1 MLESV
6 IQTSSVVFDFI
17 MENLFIINIMLSLV
31 IIFFQ
36 RRSPQTVWT
45 WLLLLYFLPIVGFV
59 LYLLIGQDFHKSR
72 MFKNKEIEG
81 ELKYAIR
88 RQEENIYRKKLR
100 LANPE
105 LGRFKD
111 LILYN
116 LEAGQAVLTDN
127 NDIRIYTDGN
137 EKFRAL
143 MQEIQQ
149 AKRYIHIQYYIIKR
163 DELWREIEKLLVE
176 KVRQG
181 VEVRVLFDSMGCR
194 TMRNKDWDRME
205 RAGIQV
211 AEFFPALFGP
221 LQLRINYR
229 NHRKIVVIDGRVGF
243 VGGFNV
249 GREYLGL
256 DDKFGYWRD
265 THLCIEGAAVT
276 SLAVRFVLDW
286 NYAAKENLFLDDKLF
301 EIPRYVRNGRDPVQ
315 IISSGP
321 DSQIKTI
328 HDNYLRLI
336 HSAKH
341 HVYIQTPYFIPDES
355 ILDALKIASRSGI
368 DVRIMVPCKPDHP
381 FVYWATYSYLGEL
394 VAAGAKCY
402 VYDNGF
408 LHAKTLCVDGMVA
421 CVGTANMDMRSFGLN
436 FEVNAVIYSERTV
449 QRLERAFE
457 NDMTKSTH
465 VTRKVYDQR
474 SLVIKTKE
482 QFSRLLS
489 PLL

>member
-1 MLESV
+1 MTEIIWNALV
-6 IQTSSVVFDFI
+6 TVFHFI
-17 MENLFIINIMLSLV
+17 MDNLVIINIFLSLI

-45 WLLLLYFLPIVGFV
+45 WLLILYFIPILGFI
-59 LYLLIGQDFHKSR
+59 LYLVIGQDFHKSR
-72 MFKNKEIEG
+72 MFKAKEIEG
-81 ELKYAIR
+81 ELKYAVR
-88 RQEENIYRKKLR
+88 RQEESIYRKRLR

-105 LGRFKD
+105 LARFRN

-127 NDIRIYTDGN
+127 NDVRIYTDGN
-137 EKFRAL
+137 EKFQAL
-143 MQEIQQ
+143 ISEMKQ
-149 AKRYIHIQYYIIKR
+149 AKCYIHMQYYIIR
-163 DELWREIEKLLVE
+163 NDELWKEIESVLIQKA
-176 KVRQG
+176 KQG

-194 TMRNKDWDRME
+194 TMKNRDWERLE

-211 AEFFPALFGP
+211 AEFFPAVLGK
-221 LQLRINYR
+221 LQMRVNYR
-229 NHRKIVVIDGRVGF
+229 NHRKIVVIDGRIGF

-256 DDKFGYWRD
+256 DKKFGYWRD

-286 NYAAKENLFLDDKLF
+286 NYAAKENLFLEDKLF
-301 EIPRYVRNGRDPVQ
+301 EIPEYVRNGHDPVQ

-321 DSQIKTI
+321 DSQTKTI

-336 HSAKH
+336 HSAKD
-341 HVYIQTPYFIPDES
+341 HVYIQTPYLIPDDS

-394 VAAGAKCY
+394 VSAGAKCY
-402 VYDNGF
+402 VYNNGF
-408 LHAKTLCVDGMVA
+408 LHAKTMSVDGLVA
-421 CVGTANMDMRSFGLN
+421 CVGTANMDIRSFGLN

-457 NDMTKSTH
+457 NDMTKCTH

-474 SLVIKTKE
+474 GIIIRTKE